1 MQPIT
6 LYSHPL
12 GPNPWKV
19 AIVLSILKIPYEN
32 IFVDFKDVKLP
43 AITNLN
49 PNGRLPIIVDPNH
62 DITLWE
68 SGAII
73 NYLIDNYDVSHK
85 LSYHTFPERFLTQ
98 QWLFFQASGQGP
110 YYGQLGWFR
119 RQSEQQPAAIKRY
132 ADEVLRV
139 TSVLE
144 SALKDRN
151 WLVGEKCTFADLS
164 FVPWQDMVGLIM
176 GDEVAATDLECD
188 FPNVQAWM
196 QRMKDIPEVKTVLLE
211 KQRAMSNNQA

>member
-85 LSYHTFPERFLTQ
+85 LSYHMFPERFLTQ
-98 QWLFFQASGQGP
+98 QWLLFQASGQGP

-176 GDEVAATDLECD
+176 GDEVAATDLERD

-196 QRMKDIPEVKTVLLE
+196 QRMKDILEVKIVLLE